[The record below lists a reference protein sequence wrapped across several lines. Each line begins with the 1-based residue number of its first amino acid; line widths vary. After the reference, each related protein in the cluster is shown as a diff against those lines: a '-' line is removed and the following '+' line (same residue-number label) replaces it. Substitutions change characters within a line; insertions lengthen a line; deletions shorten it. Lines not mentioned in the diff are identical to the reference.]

1 MTRHTRSITAA
12 MLLLMATVGT
22 AQHSPDPFAA
32 MGGGIYV
39 NGGWV
44 PRDHPAAKQASQ
56 PVTAAQSTT
65 SATDGPYTPAMAC
78 DYISPYLDRP
88 GCIVGDYRIGQ
99 VYQFG
104 ADYGVV
110 IGLSMASTGAE
121 VVTVQWQ
128 YSAAGAPL
136 QVWAFVNDG
145 SQRPWEWRR

>member
-1 MTRHTRSITAA
+1 MTRHTRTITAA
-12 MLLLMATVGT
+12 LLLSMATVGT

-32 MGGGIYV
+32 MGGGIYRD
-39 NGGWV
+39 GGWV
-44 PRDHPAAKQASQ
+44 PKDNPAAAAPVATQ
-56 PVTAAQSTT
+56 PDPRITVQPP
-65 SATDGPYTPAMAC
+65 ATDVAC

-104 ADYGVV
+104 TDYGVV

-128 YSAAGAPL
+128 HSAAGAPL
-136 QVWAFVNDG
+136 HVWAFVNDG

>member
-1 MTRHTRSITAA
+1 MTTNRSIRTITAA
-12 MLLLMATVGT
+12 LLLSMATVGT

-32 MGGGIYV
+32 MGGGVYRD
-39 NGGWV
+39 GGWV
-44 PRDHPAAKQASQ
+44 PRDNPAVAGAAAPQAQ
-56 PVTAAQSTT
+56 PQPQPQVSV
-65 SATDGPYTPAMAC
+65 AC

-104 ADYGVV
+104 EDMGIV

-128 YSAAGAPL
+128 HAPIPDMPAPPI

>member
-1 MTRHTRSITAA
+1 MTRHTRTITAA
-12 MLLLMATVGT
+12 LLLSMATVGT
-22 AQHSPDPFAA
+22 AQHSPDPFSA

-44 PRDHPAAKQASQ
+44 PKDNPAAVA
-56 PVTAAQSTT
+56 PVAAQPDTRIT
-65 SATDGPYTPAMAC
+65 VQPPATAMAC

>member
-1 MTRHTRSITAA
+1 MTRHTRTITAA
-12 MLLLMATVGT
+12 LLLSMATVGT
-22 AQHSPDPFAA
+22 AQHSPDPFSA

-44 PRDHPAAKQASQ
+44 PKDNPAAAAALAPQAQ
-56 PVTAAQSTT
+56 
-65 SATDGPYTPAMAC
+65 TPPQVAVAC

-99 VYQFG
+99 AYEFG
-104 ADYGVV
+104 ESAGVV
-110 IGLSMASTGAE
+110 IGLSMASTRAE

-128 YSAAGAPL
+128 HAPIPDAPTQPPV
-136 QVWAFVNDG
+136 QVWSFVNDG